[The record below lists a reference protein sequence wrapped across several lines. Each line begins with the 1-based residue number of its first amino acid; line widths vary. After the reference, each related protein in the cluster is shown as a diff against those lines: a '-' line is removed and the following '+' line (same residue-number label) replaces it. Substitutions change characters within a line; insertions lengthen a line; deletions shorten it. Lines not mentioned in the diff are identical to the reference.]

1 VRPLGHVP
9 YSVRRLHEVQLQRIR
24 CVGAFRSE
32 AMKLSEAEPNIRA
45 ALDRLAESSRELR
58 CFVVVTEPLTGRF
71 VRFCTPPPPSRFV
84 GSPRIETTYPLIFQG
99 TGKRKPIDYE
109 PFNET
114 CDVDFGVHLALDILS
129 KYLPQDAEILI
140 KEESTNKERPS

>member
-1 VRPLGHVP
+1 MKFSEVEPHV
-9 YSVRRLHEVQLQRIR
+9 
-24 CVGAFRSE
+24 
-32 AMKLSEAEPNIRA
+32 RA
-45 ALDRLAESSRELR
+45 ALERLAESPRELR
-58 CFVVVTEPLTGRF
+58 CSVVITEPLTGRF
-71 VRFCTPPPPSRFV
+71 VRFSTPPPPSRFV
-84 GSPRIETTYPLIFQG
+84 GSPRIKTTYPLIFQG

-140 KEESTNKERPS
+140 KEESTNKDRPS